1 MSKDKYS
8 SVFDFGS
15 SELRLGVF
23 NENQSKLYF
32 NSKKI
37 IQKNNYD
44 EYLEKIKL
52 LIRDAESRISTHL
65 ENFQKLLVN

>member
-8 SVFDFGS
+8 SVIDFGS

-32 NSKKI
+32 NTNI
-37 IQKNNYD
+37 YFYD
-44 EYLEKIKL
+44 
-52 LIRDAESRISTHL
+52 
-65 ENFQKLLVN
+65 